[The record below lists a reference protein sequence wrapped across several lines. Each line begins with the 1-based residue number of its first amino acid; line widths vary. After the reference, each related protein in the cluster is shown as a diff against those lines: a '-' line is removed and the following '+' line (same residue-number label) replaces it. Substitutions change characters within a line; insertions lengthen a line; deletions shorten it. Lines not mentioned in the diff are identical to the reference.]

1 MAGMRGLRGTVPGS
15 WGRRVPVVLAA
26 GLLVLGIVGTAVRLD
41 APADG
46 SSLPFG
52 TSTWLPGAV
61 VVEVPSPTDDG
72 LRTGDEVRAI
82 AGAPFTDG
90 LGQVQEPDP
99 GQVLRYDLAD
109 GAARSVR
116 VERPAIGPLLAAGWG
131 DLVFVLALGGL
142 ALALWLRRP
151 DEPATAPLLVAGAGL
166 FGSTLTVVAGLPA
179 LALATGGPPLWLYH
193 ANTIGAYSVAWGA
206 VLAMT
211 FLVAPGHPWLARR
224 RRRVLAVAYGAPPAA
239 MAVWSLGLLV
249 AVDDPV
255 RRLGLLGSGQTVV
268 TAASLLVGIV
278 VGVVA
283 YLRAA
288 DPLTRAR
295 LRWMAGGGAAAT
307 LIGILG
313 WSLPELVTGS
323 HPLPPGAYG
332 LSGLPFVVGLAVALR
347 RHRLFDLER
356 LANRSLV
363 YAVVL
368 AVLVGVYVVAV
379 ALLASGLRL
388 SDGVA
393 AGLAA
398 ALAALALA
406 PLRAGAQGA
415 VNRLMYGQ
423 RDDPARV
430 LTALGGRLEAALRP
444 GDVAGT
450 VVDTVTR
457 SLRVPFAAL
466 DLADG
471 AGGFRTLATTG
482 RPAGAVHEEPLVH
495 LGETVGRLRVSGRG
509 SEDPL
514 DPIDLALLRSLASQV
529 GTAVLAV
536 RLHEEVLRSRT
547 AIVAS
552 REDERRRLRR
562 ELHDGIGPS
571 LAAIALK
578 TGLAERHVPQGPA
591 RALLGEISGEVQNSI
606 ADVRR
611 VVDTL
616 RPPAL
621 DELGLVGAL
630 TARAAALSGDLEIAV
645 SGPPDRPVLP
655 AGVETAA
662 YRIAVEA
669 MTNAARHSGGSHCTV
684 TITVA
689 DGRVEVAVVDDG
701 AGLPGFR
708 RAGVG
713 LRSMSERAAEL
724 GGTCEVASPD
734 GAGTAVRA
742 LLPLGI
748 PA

>member
-1 MAGMRGLRGTVPGS
+1 MRGLRGTVPGS
-15 WGRRVPVVLAA
+15 WGRRWPVVLAA
-26 GLLVLGIVGTAVRLD
+26 GLLVLGIIGTAVRLD

-52 TSTWLPGAV
+52 ASTWQTGAV
-61 VVEVPSPTDDG
+61 VVDVPSPTDGG

-82 AGAPFTDG
+82 AGARFADG
-90 LGQVQEPDP
+90 LGQVPEPAP
-99 GQVLRYDLAD
+99 GDVLRYDLAGD
-109 GAARSVR
+109 AARSVR
-116 VERPAIGPLLAAGWG
+116 VDRPAIGPLVAAGWG

-142 ALALWLRRP
+142 AVALWLRRP
-151 DEPATAPLLVAGAGL
+151 DEPATAPLLVAAAGL
-166 FGSTLTVVAGLPA
+166 FGSTMTVVAGLPA
-179 LALATGGPPLWLYH
+179 LALATGGPPLWLYY
-193 ANTIGAYSVAWGA
+193 ANTIGAYSIAWGA

-211 FLVAPGHPWLARR
+211 FLVAPGHPWLTRR
-224 RRRVLAVAYGAPPAA
+224 PGRVLGLAYAGPPAA
-239 MAVWSLGLLV
+239 VAVWAVALLL
-249 AVDDPV
+249 AVDDPI
-255 RRLGLLGSGQTVV
+255 RRLGLLGAGQTAV

-278 VGVVA
+278 AGVVA
-283 YLRAA
+283 YRGAA

-295 LRWMAGGGAAAT
+295 LRWIAGGGAVAT
-307 LIGILG
+307 LTGIVG
-313 WSLPELVTGS
+313 WSLPELLTGS

-368 AVLVGVYVVAV
+368 AVLVGVYVLAV

-406 PLRAGAQGA
+406 PLRAGARTA

-430 LTALGGRLEAALRP
+430 LAALGGRLEAALRP

-466 DLADG
+466 DLAEG
-471 AGGFRTLATTG
+471 SGFRTLAATG

-509 SEDPL
+509 PEDPL
-514 DPIDLALLRSLASQV
+514 DPVDLALLRSLAAQV
-529 GTAVLAV
+529 GPAVLAV

-578 TGLAERHVPQGPA
+578 TGLAERQVPQGPA
-591 RALLGEISGEVQNSI
+591 RALLGQISGEVQNSI

-645 SGPPDRPVLP
+645 TGPADRPVLP

-669 MTNAARHSGGSHCTV
+669 MTNAARHSGGSRCTV
-684 TITVA
+684 TVTV
-689 DGRVEVAVVDDG
+689 DEDRVEVGVVDDG
-701 AGLPGFR
+701 SGLPGVR
-708 RAGVG
+708 RPGVG
-713 LRSMSERAAEL
+713 LRSMSERAAEI
-724 GGTCEVASPD
+724 GGTCEVSSPD
-734 GAGTAVRA
+734 GAGTSVHA
-742 LLPLGI
+742 LLPLGA

>member
-1 MAGMRGLRGTVPGS
+1 MTRMRGTEPGS
-15 WGRRVPVVLAA
+15 WSRRLPVLVAA
-26 GLLVLGIVGTAVRLD
+26 GMLLLGIVGTAARLD

-52 TSTWLPGAV
+52 ASTWQTGAV
-61 VVEVPSPTDDG
+61 VVDVPSPADGG

-82 AGAPFTDG
+82 AGARLADG
-90 LGQVQEPDP
+90 LGRVPEPMAGD
-99 GQVLRYDLAD
+99 VLRYNLAD
-109 GAARSVR
+109 GSVRSVR
-116 VERPAIGPLLAAGWG
+116 VARPAIGPLLAAGWG

-142 ALALWLRRP
+142 AVALSLRRP
-151 DEPATAPLLVAGAGL
+151 DEPATAPLLVAAAGL

-179 LALATGGPPLWLYH
+179 LALATGGPPLWLYY
-193 ANTIGAYSVAWGA
+193 ANTIGAYSIAWGA

-224 RRRVLAVAYGAPPAA
+224 PRRVLGLAYAVPPVA
-239 MAVWSLGLLV
+239 MALWAAGLLV
-249 AVDDPV
+249 AVDDPI
-255 RRLGLLGSGQTVV
+255 RRLGLLGSGQTAV
-268 TAASLLVGIV
+268 TAAALTAGIV
-278 VGVVA
+278 VGVAA
-283 YLRAA
+283 YRGTDA
-288 DPLTRAR
+288 PLTRAR
-295 LRWMAGGGAAAT
+295 LRWLAGGGAVAT
-307 LIGILG
+307 VTGIVG
-313 WSLPELVTGS
+313 WSLPELLTGG
-323 HPLPPGAYG
+323 HPLPPGAFG
-332 LSGLPFVVGLAVALR
+332 LSGLPFVVGLGVALR
-347 RHRLFDLER
+347 RHHLFDLER

-363 YAVVL
+363 YAVVI
-368 AVLVGVYVVAV
+368 AVLVGVYLLAV
-379 ALLASGLRL
+379 ALLAAGLRL

-398 ALAALALA
+398 ALAALTLA
-406 PLRAGAQGA
+406 PLRAAAQSA

-430 LTALGGRLEAALRP
+430 LAALGGRLAAALRP

-466 DLADG
+466 DLAEG
-471 AGGFRTLATTG
+471 TGGFRQLAATG
-482 RPAGAVHEEPLVH
+482 RPAGAVHEEALVH

-509 SEDPL
+509 PEDPL
-514 DPIDLALLRSLASQV
+514 DPVDLSLLRSLATQV
-529 GTAVLAV
+529 GPAVLAV

-547 AIVAS
+547 EIVAS

-578 TGLAERHVPQGPA
+578 TGLAQREVPQGPA
-591 RALLGEISGEVQNSI
+591 HALLGEISGEVQNSI

-630 TARAAALSGDLEIAV
+630 TARAAALSGDLDIAV
-645 SGPPDRPVLP
+645 KGPADRPVLP

-669 MTNAARHSGGSHCTV
+669 MTNAARHSGGRCCTV
-684 TITVA
+684 TVSVA
-689 DGRVEVAVVDDG
+689 DDRVEVAVVDDG
-701 AGLPGFR
+701 AGLPGVR

-713 LRSMSERAAEL
+713 LRSMRERAAEL
-724 GGTCEVASPD
+724 GGTCEVGSPD
-734 GAGTAVRA
+734 GVGTSVLA
-742 LLPLGI
+742 LLPLVT